1 MDRKTAKKL
10 SECTCFN
17 LRKAS
22 RAVTQMYEAA
32 LEPAG
37 LRAPQFG
44 LLAVI
49 AWNNSLT
56 ITRLADIVVM
66 DRTTLSRNLKPLA
79 SKGFL
84 KVLPGA
90 DRRSKKV
97 ALTKKGSAALTA
109 AIPLWEKTERRL
121 ISGLNGQWPNMLS
134 DLTRL
139 IRVAQK
145 S

>member
-44 LLAVI
+44 ILAAV
-49 AWNNSLT
+49 AATKSVT
-56 ITRLADIVVM
+56 ITRLAEILVM
-66 DRTTLSRNLKPLA
+66 DRTTLTRNLKPLT
-79 SKGFL
+79 SRRL
-84 KVLPGA
+84 VKVLPGA

-97 ALTKKGSAALTA
+97 ELTKKGSETLLRAV
-109 AIPLWEKTERRL
+109 PLHKGAQARIE
-121 ISGLNGQWPNMLS
+121 SGLDGQWPNMLS